1 MVNLFLLFI
10 CPLDPI
16 SKGIHSTFQ
25 PFFLISLLRS
35 TYFVVFLRF
44 AASAFFSKLTVSSNS
59 IIFFSCLL
67 RITISGLSSVV
78 RTSAGIVPP
87 FILCPGI
94 SIYRVKFSGFLL

>member
-1 MVNLFLLFI
+1 M

-16 SKGIHSTFQ
+16 SKGTHSTFH
-25 PFFLISLLRS
+25 PLFVKPLLRS
-35 TYFVVFLRF
+35 KYSVIFLRF
-44 AASAFFSKLTVSSNS
+44 AASAFFSKLTVNSNRV
-59 IIFFSCLL
+59 IFFSGLL

-94 SIYRVKFSGFLL
+94 SMYRIVFSGFFC